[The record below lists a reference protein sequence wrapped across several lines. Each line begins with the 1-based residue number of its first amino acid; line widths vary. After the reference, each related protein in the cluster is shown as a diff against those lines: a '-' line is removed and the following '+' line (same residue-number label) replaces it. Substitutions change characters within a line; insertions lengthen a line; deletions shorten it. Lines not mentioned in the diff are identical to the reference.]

1 MGAIA
6 SRRAAELYGLTVL
19 DEGIQDN
26 PDNVTRFLV
35 LAREPLV
42 IVSPRPG
49 TFKTTIVFSLIERRA
64 LCGTRGC
71 CVRNFP
77 VEPWCYGLDR
87 GICSLA
93 CLWDA
98 PFTAPVGTISALA
111 RSPDHHTGALSS
123 P

>member
-42 IVSPRPG
+42 IVSPLPG
-49 TFKTTIVFSLIERRA
+49 TFKTTIVFSLIERCFSRLIHLQPTLWSFDQCQIRPKSRTTA
-64 LCGTRGC
+64 H
-71 CVRNFP
+71 
-77 VEPWCYGLDR
+77 
-87 GICSLA
+87 A
-93 CLWDA
+93 CLH
-98 PFTAPVGTISALA
+98 VC
-111 RSPDHHTGALSS
+111 
-123 P
+123 